1 MFYITLHRSVLIS
14 SELCNYGMLVLLL
27 RGAPIIGQFADDR
40 YRPFDN
46 QHQPI
51 IGIGQ

>member
-1 MFYITLHRSVLIS
+1 MKPYMSKNKSDACKFLQFTVYTRS
-14 SELCNYGMLVLLL
+14 
-27 RGAPIIGQFADDR
+27 RGAPIIGQFADNR

-46 QHQPI
+46 RHRPI